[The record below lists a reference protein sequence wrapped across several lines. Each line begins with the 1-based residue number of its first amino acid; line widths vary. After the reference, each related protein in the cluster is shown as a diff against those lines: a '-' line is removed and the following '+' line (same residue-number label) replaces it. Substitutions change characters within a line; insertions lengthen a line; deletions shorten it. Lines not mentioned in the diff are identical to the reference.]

1 MRAPASRRDG
11 AGDDDDDLVEPLAGG
26 LPRWGLEPERR
37 RGDAPAGPRVEHVLA
52 QWRDGSD
59 CQRAAGQDD
68 GHDRLAALAR
78 AAAPAPGETLTL
90 DRLLKLFSGRERLD
104 ADDAWAC
111 PTCEAR
117 VRAVKQLRLAAS
129 PPVLVVHL
137 KRFEMLGYHSA
148 KLETCVAVHSTA
160 PVDVGRFID
169 GDGDGA
175 TYYLC
180 AVVNHYG
187 TIEFGHYTAYVT
199 RPASC
204 FCFFSLPT
212 RPSPLGPVA
221 RRRAV
226 APLQRQ
232 LRLRRRGRR
241 GLRAV
246 ARGLHPLLPPRGHR
260 ATGLGPAREGRRRA
274 RGAAARDHP
283 RVSARP
289 QTPPPE

>member
-1 MRAPASRRDG
+1 MHRRAIAARGGGPKALYHERYNSLELG
-11 AGDDDDDLVEPLAGG
+11 AHL
-26 LPRWGLEPERR
+26 
-37 RGDAPAGPRVEHVLA
+37 
-52 QWRDGSD
+52 
-59 CQRAAGQDD
+59 
-68 GHDRLAALAR
+68 
-78 AAAPAPGETLTL
+78 APAPGEALTL
-90 DRLLKLFSGRERLD
+90 DRLLRLFSGRERLD

-137 KRFEMLGYHSA
+137 KRFEMPGYHSA

-199 RPASC
+199 RPASW
-204 FCFFSLPT
+204 FFFSRFPDASL
-212 RPSPLGPVA
+212 SF
-221 RRRAV
+221 
-226 APLQRQ
+226 
-232 LRLRRRGRR
+232 
-241 GLRAV
+241 
-246 ARGLHPLLPPRGHR
+246 
-260 ATGLGPAREGRRRA
+260 
-274 RGAAARDHP
+274 
-283 RVSARP
+283 
-289 QTPPPE
+289 